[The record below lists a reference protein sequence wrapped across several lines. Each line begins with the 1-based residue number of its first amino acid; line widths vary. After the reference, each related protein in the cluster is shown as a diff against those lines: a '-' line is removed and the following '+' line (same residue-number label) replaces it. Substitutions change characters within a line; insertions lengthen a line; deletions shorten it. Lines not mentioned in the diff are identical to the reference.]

1 MQSRATRSLRSRAVF
16 DYSEVKRRGKRKE
29 RSTAYVD
36 ASGKRHATG
45 VTLRKRIEVGAL
57 TIDRIVGDRYEWRDG
72 RYKVRRV
79 VVYDDGG

>member
-1 MQSRATRSLRSRAVF
+1 M
-16 DYSEVKRRGKRKE
+16 KRRGKRKE
-29 RSTAYVD
+29 RSTAYMD
-36 ASGKRHATG
+36 ASSKRHATA

-57 TIDRIVGDRYEWRDG
+57 TIDRIVGGRYEWRDG

>member
-1 MQSRATRSLRSRAVF
+1 MRA
-16 DYSEVKRRGKRKE
+16 
-29 RSTAYVD
+29 
-36 ASGKRHATG
+36 ASASRHATG

-57 TIDRIVGDRYEWRDG
+57 TIDRIVGGRYEWRDG

>member
-1 MQSRATRSLRSRAVF
+1 MRTANAVPFSLAH
-16 DYSEVKRRGKRKE
+16 GLHGGMG
-29 RSTAYVD
+29 STAYMD
-36 ASGKRHATG
+36 ASGKRHAAG

-57 TIDRIVGDRYEWRDG
+57 TIDRIVGNRYEWRDG